1 MKKSV
6 LFFLSIMVAA
16 AMCAGLTFAAEPKA
30 QPEAKT
36 AEAPLLIA
44 DAAMYRGAVTEV
56 EQTKDGTVVSLE
68 QAKGTDFGADS
79 MRFLLGAD
87 TKLSFEIESLAVG
100 GYLEVF
106 YGVQPGE
113 KADVQTVI
121 PAISAK
127 LYASAE
133 MVNFNGTLEQVVSG
147 QKEGTGKLVLT
158 DLESGQTVIFNYSEE
173 DTQIYLNL
181 GGLQTGDRL
190 NIFHRGIFTRSL
202 PPQGSPL
209 EIRRMAEPAASFIG
223 VIEEISGSS
232 AVVWVSGTEGG
243 LRRGDRVIISLAK
256 AGEPLLGGDKVRVGY
271 DGELAETYPIQVD
284 AQTVERI
291 DTVG

>member
-1 MKKSV
+1 
-6 LFFLSIMVAA
+6 
-16 AMCAGLTFAAEPKA
+16 MCVGLASAAEPKTQA
-30 QPEAKT
+30 ETKT
-36 AEAPLLIA
+36 AEGPLLIA

-56 EQTKDGTVVSLE
+56 EQTEEGTVVSLE

-87 TKLSFEIESLAVG
+87 TKLSFEIENLAIG

-106 YGVQPGE
+106 YGAQPGE
-113 KADVQTVI
+113 KADVQTIV

-147 QKEGTGKLVLT
+147 QKEGTGRLMMT

-181 GGLQTGDRL
+181 DELQTGDRL
-190 NIFHRGIFTRSL
+190 NIFHRGIFTLSL

-209 EIRRMAEPAASFIG
+209 EIRRMAEPTASFTG
-223 VIEEISGSS
+223 VIEEITGGS
-232 AVVWVSGTEGG
+232 AVVWVSGNESG

-256 AGEPLLGGDKVRVGY
+256 AGEPLRGGDRVRVGF
-271 DGELAETYPIQVD
+271 DGDLAETYPIQVN
-284 AQTVERI
+284 AQTIERI
-291 DTVG
+291 DTAE